1 MRQRTSGRRN
11 MTTRIIARKGTKPAI
26 GGTKSGA
33 LGSPFRHRE
42 EAKPAKQLGC
52 GATVLDCFA
61 LGLQ

>member
-1 MRQRTSGRRN
+1 

-33 LGSPFRHRE
+33 PGSPFRHRE
-42 EAKPAKQLGC
+42 EAKPTKQPGC

-61 LGLQ
+61 LGSQ